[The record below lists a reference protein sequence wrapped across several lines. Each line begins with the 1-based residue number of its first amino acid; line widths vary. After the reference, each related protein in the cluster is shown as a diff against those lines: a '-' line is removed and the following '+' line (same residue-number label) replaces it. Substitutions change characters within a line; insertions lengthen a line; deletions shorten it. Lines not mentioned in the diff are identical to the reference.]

1 MSPLRVLIVA
11 YQFPPLGGGGVQRS
25 VKFVKYL
32 PESGWEPTVLTTAA
46 RLYHAE
52 DETLAADL
60 PPGLRVLRA
69 PELMLGRRVAGR
81 ARRAGVPYAPYL
93 AGWPDREAGW
103 IPGAVRAGVRAV
115 RELQPHALYSSA
127 PPASTHM
134 AALAIH
140 RLTGVPWVADFRDPW
155 ANYAFHNGRPPGFA
169 AADRT
174 AERTVTRHARQVVV
188 SAEFARIEGTEPG
201 DPKRT
206 FIPNG
211 VDPDDVPD
219 DLPGPDGARFRLAF
233 VGSLYRSIDCAPILA
248 ALRRLAERGVIHPGE
263 LEFRVVGNVGVP
275 DLDAG
280 SLDVVRT
287 GYVNHSRAVREMA
300 AADALVCYV
309 PSAAPQNTPG
319 KIYEYLA
326 TGRPVLCVTAA
337 ANYAYRLV
345 DELGAGACA
354 EPHEHH
360 RIEAAIED
368 MFLRWKAG
376 PLAPTGARGPVL
388 ARFSRPGLTRRL
400 AAVLDSAAAAAAPLS
415 AAGGR

>member
-1 MSPLRVLIVA
+1 MLA
-11 YQFPPLGGGGVQRS
+11 YHFPPLAGGGVQRS

-32 PESGWEPTVLTTAA
+32 PEQGWEPTVLTTSA

-52 DETLAADL
+52 DATLEADL
-60 PPGLRVLRA
+60 PPGLRVVRA

-115 RELQPHALYSSA
+115 RELQPEAIYSSA

-140 RLTGVPWVADFRDPW
+140 RLTGIPWVADFRDPW

-169 AADRT
+169 AADRR
-174 AERTVTRHARQVVV
+174 AERAVSRNASQLLV
-188 SAEFARIEGTEPG
+188 SAEFARIEGSEPG
-201 DPKRT
+201 DAQRT

-211 VDPDDVPD
+211 VDPDDIPE
-219 DLPGPDGARFRLAF
+219 DLPGPSGSRFRLSF

-248 ALRRLAERGVIHPGE
+248 ALRRLAERGVIAPGE
-263 LEFRVVGNVGVP
+263 LELRVVGNVGVP
-275 DLDAG
+275 ELDAG
-280 SLDVVRT
+280 PLDVVRT
-287 GYVNHSRAVREMA
+287 GYVDHSTAVREMA
-300 AADALVCYV
+300 AAHALVCYV
-309 PSAAPQNTPG
+309 PAAAPQNTPG

-345 DELGAGACA
+345 RELEAGACA
-354 EPHEHH
+354 EPHEHE

-368 MFLRWKAG
+368 LFLRWKAG
-376 PLAPTGARGPVL
+376 TLAPTGARAPVL
-388 ARFSRPGLTRRL
+388 ERFSRAQLTRRL
-400 AAVLDSAAAAAAPLS
+400 AEVLDSAAAAPRS
-415 AAGGR
+415 AAAGL